1 VKRLPSGVA
10 EGVAAHFG
18 GLAKIQR
25 ATLDD
30 LKSVDGVDESTARAI
45 RETMTRITE
54 LTILD
59 QY

>member
-1 VKRLPSGVA
+1 VKRLPQEIALSVA
-10 EGVAAHFG
+10 DHFG

-30 LKSVDGVDESTARAI
+30 LMSVDGVDESTARAI

-54 LTILD
+54 STILD